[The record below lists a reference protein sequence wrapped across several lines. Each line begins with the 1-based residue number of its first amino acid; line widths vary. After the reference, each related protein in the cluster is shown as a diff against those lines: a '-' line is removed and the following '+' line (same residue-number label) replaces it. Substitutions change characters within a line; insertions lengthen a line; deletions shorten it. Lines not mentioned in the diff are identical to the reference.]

1 MSRSKLV
8 YKVQTCPSFYPEAS
22 KTSPYTATAH
32 PQFSSKYKKV
42 CKVVWRKSVFAFAT
56 CK

>member
-8 YKVQTCPSFYPEAS
+8 YKVQMCPSFYPEAS

-32 PQFSSKYKKV
+32 PQFSPKYKKV

-56 CK
+56 